1 MTRELV
7 RISVIAANVWAKLI
21 AMSGEVML
29 TFVIYRSVAAWPGF
43 VRRESA
49 ECSAGPGRDG
59 SCSDRDTSAD
69 STNYFADAE
78 TAEWFQSLAAQATV
92 LAVEHEKMAEMLG
105 LQRQFDLQ
113 ESRLRS
119 ELESCRRDRLTTRR
133 WRDQLLRDK
142 LAEVEA
148 ATSEMK
154 QLVSQLDEASPCW
167 RNKVRFAEMF

>member
-29 TFVIYRSVAAWPGF
+29 TFAAWPGF

>member
-1 MTRELV
+1 M
-7 RISVIAANVWAKLI
+7 
-21 AMSGEVML
+21 
-29 TFVIYRSVAAWPGF
+29 
-43 VRRESA
+43 
-49 ECSAGPGRDG
+49 AGVSLADVLRLGRDLG
-59 SCSDRDTSAD
+59 VKLEPEEVEEEEGNVGTED
-69 STNYFADAE
+69 DARTE